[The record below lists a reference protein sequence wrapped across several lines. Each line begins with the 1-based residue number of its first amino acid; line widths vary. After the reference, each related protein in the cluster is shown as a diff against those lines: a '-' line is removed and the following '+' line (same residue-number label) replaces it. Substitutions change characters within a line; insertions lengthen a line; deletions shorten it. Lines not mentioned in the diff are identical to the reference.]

1 VHDAVI
7 GRVSDRQS
15 TTTTTTAP
23 SIVDCIL
30 RWFITDDECSCRV
43 TVEELGDPRGVQRR
57 RFLTIAPS
65 TTTPEAVVA
74 AVVPKAATDPDGGE
88 ETPSRA
94 SKSPARPQRGR
105 RRHRFPNVL
114 LDRRIGRPSPIVG
127 VVPVVAPCFVF
138 VIGVLTVTVRL
149 TFALLLLLL
158 LLMRLMIAVVLLL
171 LLVIRAPSLRINNG
185 DADGGSRSIYKAVP
199 VPEFDARLEPIGR
212 GPREAA
218 KESLALRS

>member
-15 TTTTTTAP
+15 TTTTAP
-23 SIVDCIL
+23 TIVECIL
-30 RWFITDDECSCRV
+30 QLFITENRSCRV

-57 RFLTIAPS
+57 RFLTIAPG
-65 TTTPEAVVA
+65 TTTAEAVVV
-74 AVVPKAATDPDGGE
+74 AVVPDPDRGE

-105 RRHRFPNVL
+105 NRHRFPNVL
-114 LDRRIGRPSPIVG
+114 LDRRIGRPSPIAG
-127 VVPVVAPCFVF
+127 VVPVVPCVAF

-158 LLMRLMIAVVLLL
+158 LMRFIVGVVLMLL
-171 LLVIRAPSLRINNG
+171 LVVIRAPSLRINNG
-185 DADGGSRSIYKAVP
+185 DADGGSRSIDKAVP
-199 VPEFDARLEPIGR
+199 APEFDARLEPIGR

-218 KESLALRS
+218 KESLALRP